1 MLDFKICLDPDT
13 GYEITGVKDV
23 VCSYGASESEQDTL
37 VDSGGNAQSLA
48 LLVVSGGE
56 ASITGVV
63 KAAYVAGGN
72 TALTCAGDVDLKV
85 AGTRQLKST
94 TIRYST
100 EPRALQNAETAEES
114 EFSATIQLDPTGGS
128 SAAASIAISVM
139 VSMMLVAAASVA
151 IFTV

>member
-1 MLDFKICLDPDT
+1 LLDFKICLDPDA

-23 VCSYGASESEQDTL
+23 VCSYGVSGQDTL
-37 VDSGGNAQSLA
+37 VNAEGVQQSLA
-48 LLVVSGGE
+48 LLDISGGE

-72 TALTCAGDVDLKV
+72 TALSCGGLVDLKV
-85 AGTRQLKST
+85 AGTRQLKSA

-100 EPRALQNAETAEES
+100 EPRALQNAETTEES

-128 SAAASIAISVM
+128 SAASIAISIM
-139 VSMMLVAAASVA
+139 VSIVLVAAASVA

>member
-85 AGTRQLKST
+85 AGTRQLKSA

-128 SAAASIAISVM
+128 SAASIAISVM

-151 IFTV
+151 ILTV